1 MAHAQSV
8 DILYRLN
15 RSLLGHRIIVDQSI
29 EQMAVTYKSAKP
41 FPHIVVDNLFEDQLL
56 DQLLGEMPSLTA
68 KEFLYCNDGHLTQYG
83 LRSATGLGETG
94 FQLVAFL
101 HSAAFLYF
109 LSEITGI
116 RELLPD
122 PYLQGGGYHVMPPG
136 GKFDVHA
143 DRNMAY
149 ETGLTRRLSLI
160 TYLNKSWKHEYGGQL
175 ELWNQDGSRRE
186 AVVEPLFN
194 RTVIFEIA
202 DQNFH
207 GVPAPIA
214 SPGGRC
220 RTSFVVYYHTAQGPN
235 AAPHSSVF
243 PSNSRKSTIP
253 MRDKQTVIRI
263 ARALCPPIVAHA
275 AKKILRWK

>member
-1 MAHAQSV
+1 MAHGYAIDV
-8 DILYRLN
+8 M
-15 RSLLGHRIIVDQSI
+15 SLLNHKIMVDQSL
-29 EQMAVTYKSAKP
+29 EQMAAKYKSAEP
-41 FPHIVVDNLFEDQLL
+41 FPHIVIDNMFEDRLL
-56 DQLLGEMPSLTA
+56 DQLVGEMPSLTA
-68 KEFLYCNDGHLTQYG
+68 EKFLYYEDGHLTQYG
-83 LRSATGLGETG
+83 LRSAVELGETG
-94 FQLVAFL
+94 FQLIAFL

-160 TYLNKSWKHEYGGQL
+160 TYLNKSWKHEYGGQF
-175 ELWNQDGSRRE
+175 ELWNHDGSRRE
-186 AVVEPLFN
+186 AAVEPLFN

-207 GVPAPIA
+207 GVPSPIA
-214 SPGGRC
+214 CPGGRC
-220 RTSFVVYYHTAQGPN
+220 RSSFVVYYHTAQGLN
-235 AAPHSSVF
+235 SVPHSSVF
-243 PSNSRKSTIP
+243 PSSLRKSSNP
-253 MRDKQTVIRI
+253 LGDKRTVLRI
-263 ARALCPPIVAHA
+263 ARAFCPPIVARA
-275 AKKILRWK
+275 AKKILRRK

>member
-1 MAHAQSV
+1 MAHGHVV
-8 DILYRLN
+8 DVL
-15 RSLLGHRIIVDQSI
+15 SLVDHKIMVPESL
-29 EQMAVTYKSAKP
+29 EQMAVKYRSAKP
-41 FPHIVVDNLFEDQLL
+41 FPHIVIDNLFEDQLL
-56 DQLLGEMPSLTA
+56 DQLVGEMPSLTA
-68 KEFLYCNDGHLTQYG
+68 DKFMYYNDGHLTQYG
-83 LRSATGLGETG
+83 QRSAAGLGETG
-94 FQLVAFL
+94 FRLISFL

-109 LSEITGI
+109 LSDITGI

-160 TYLNKSWKHEYGGQL
+160 TYLNKSWKHEYGGQF
-175 ELWNQDGSRRE
+175 ELWNHDGSRQE

-207 GVPAPIA
+207 GVPSPIA
-214 SPGGRC
+214 CPDGRC
-220 RTSFVVYYHTAQGPN
+220 RSSFVVYYHTAQGLN
-235 AAPHSSVF
+235 TVPHSSLF
-243 PSNSRKSTIP
+243 PSRSFQP
-253 MRDKQTVIRI
+253 GHPLGDKRTAFRI
-263 ARALCPPIVAHA
+263 ARALCPPIIARA
-275 AKKILRWK
+275 ARKVLRQK

>member
-1 MAHAQSV
+1 MV
-8 DILYRLN
+8 PE
-15 RSLLGHRIIVDQSI
+15 SL
-29 EQMAVTYKSAKP
+29 EQMAARYRSAKP
-41 FPHIVVDNLFEDQLL
+41 FPHIVIDNMFEDRLL
-56 DQLLGEMPSLTA
+56 DQLVGEMPSLTA
-68 KEFLYCNDGHLTQYG
+68 EKFMYYNDGHLTQYG
-83 LRSATGLGETG
+83 LRSAAGLGETG
-94 FQLVAFL
+94 FQLISFL

-160 TYLNKSWKHEYGGQL
+160 TYLNKSWKHEYGGQF
-175 ELWNQDGSRRE
+175 ELWNHDGSRQE

-207 GVPAPIA
+207 GVPSPIA
-214 SPGGRC
+214 CPDGRC
-220 RTSFVVYYHTAQGPN
+220 RSSFVVYYHTAQGLN
-235 AAPHSSVF
+235 TAPHSSLF
-243 PSNSRKSTIP
+243 PSSPHSAGSPLGDNG
-253 MRDKQTVIRI
+253 TVIRI
-263 ARALCPPIVAHA
+263 ARAFCPPIVARA
-275 AKKILRWK
+275 AKKVLRWK